1 MNIIRELRKKSGIGQ
16 KELADIIGVSIPTVS
31 DWETGKK
38 QPSKE
43 RLHKLAEYF
52 QVDELIILGKKVINL
67 SDENNPKT
75 IEAKIISGGIDK
87 MPPDQRE
94 QALNVMRAMFAQYDY
109 FEKGNADNET

>member
-1 MNIIRELRKKSGIGQ
+1 M
-16 KELADIIGVSIPTVS
+16 
-31 DWETGKK
+31 
-38 QPSKE
+38 
-43 RLHKLAEYF
+43 
-52 QVDELIILGKKVINL
+52 DELIILGKKVINL